1 MAHLWAR
8 CSKVVAFE
16 KDTFKQLWQNGL
28 SISLFVPVRVSS
40 IGPCSYNKA
49 RHGVVVG
56 MKLVRSILN
65 FLWDLLY
72 FCSGEGT
79 WRLRAHEIIVLEG
92 TLASLPNDSQNLLRA
107 KLNQVIFVQRSHKQ
121 ISLPRFYS
129 SPYVPDQSSVVSGD
143 LSNGLLSV
151 QLDVEGQ
158 KQSAHV
164 EFFQG
169 RVWSVQFKNPSK
181 FYAGKVVN
189 VLGVKAGNPR
199 FMHAAAID
207 RAEHG
212 P

>member
-1 MAHLWAR
+1 
-8 CSKVVAFE
+8 
-16 KDTFKQLWQNGL
+16 
-28 SISLFVPVRVSS
+28 
-40 IGPCSYNKA
+40 
-49 RHGVVVG
+49 
-56 MKLVRSILN
+56 MKLVRSLLR

-79 WRLRAHEIIVLEG
+79 WRLRAHERAVLEAAF
-92 TLASLPNDSQNLLRA
+92 ASLPNDSQISLPA
-107 KLNQVIFVQRSHKQ
+107 KLNQIIFVQRSHKQ

-151 QLDVEGQ
+151 QLEVEGK

-169 RVWSVQFKNPSK
+169 RVWSVQFKNPAK

-189 VLGVKAGNPR
+189 VLGVKPGNPR
-199 FMHAAAID
+199 LLHAVAID
-207 RAEHG
+207 RSEHG
-212 P
+212 H